1 MFKAANNLSIQ
12 FQCQI
17 ESGELQDCRWW
28 NGCVCEYTQTPDNV
42 CLRISN
48 DPTSCSGCVVHG
60 PVLYM
65 AAPENCYFFATK
77 TPEKVQIEAM
87 KLEFVS
93 NN

>member
-65 AAPENCYFFATK
+65 AALRIVTFLLL
-77 TPEKVQIEAM
+77 
-87 KLEFVS
+87 KLLKMYRLKQ
-93 NN
+93 